1 MSERIVRKSPR
12 FWIVIGVVL
21 IVCIAAAGGGIAV
34 WYRSSALQEAQQ
46 IAVKDAQPLIQQF
59 RRDEPLQV
67 MVYYPYDGMLAA
79 GFSSARRQTDAQSQ
93 AKELLLVLLKDQRSA
108 QAALLRD
115 LSIRGLYLDTFG
127 TAYVDLA
134 LNRQNDVHAS
144 AWEEMLAIYAVVNTL
159 MQNFEEIKKVFLLL
173 DGREV
178 QSLAG
183 HMDLSR
189 MFTKRMDL
197 VKQ

>member
-1 MSERIVRKSPR
+1 MAL
-12 FWIVIGVVL
+12 GVVL

-34 WYRSSALQEAQQ
+34 WYRSGVLQEAQKT
-46 IAVKDAQPLIQQF
+46 AVKDAQPLMQQF

-79 GFSSARRQTDAQSQ
+79 GYSTARRQTDTQSQ

-108 QAALLRD
+108 QVALLRD
-115 LSIRGLYLDTFG
+115 ISIRGMYLDASG
-127 TAYVDLA
+127 TAYVDLV
-134 LNRQNDVHAS
+134 LNRQSDVHAS

-159 MQNFEEIKKVFLLL
+159 TQNFEEIKKVFLLL

-189 MFTKRMDL
+189 MFTKRTDL
-197 VKQ
+197 IRQ